1 MNHIKEYFKKIF
13 CFENTYVIIG
23 ISAFSIFLSLVRFMV
38 TGRPLFLFLIR
49 NLFLAL
55 VPLFFSYMLFMSGTG
70 SRRKNSVIFFL
81 WIIFFPNSFYLITDI
96 IHFGK
101 GRLSAPLWY
110 DMIMLLSYSLTGLLC
125 GVTSLQM
132 IEEKF
137 SGKFNRRTILLARW
151 GFIYVSC
158 FGIYLG
164 RFLRWNS
171 WDIFVNPFALL
182 RDVAK
187 TIFFAPEHLWVLEF
201 TFLAGTLLNIS
212 YYIVR
217 KKSYILLK
225 KSESQRR

>member
-1 MNHIKEYFKKIF
+1 MNIVKEYSEKIS
-13 CFENTYVIIG
+13 CFENAYVIMG
-23 ISAFSIFLSLVRFMV
+23 ISAFSIFLSLVRCMV
-38 TGRPLFLFLIR
+38 TGCTLFLFLIR

-55 VPLFFSYMLFMSGTG
+55 VPLFFSCIFSKSG

-81 WIIFFPNSFYLITDI
+81 WILFFPNSFYLITDM

-110 DMIMLLSYSLTGLLC
+110 DLIMLLSYGFAGLLC
-125 GVTSLQM
+125 GVTSLHIM
-132 IEEKF
+132 E
-137 SGKFNRRTILLARW
+137 GKFEGKADCRTIRLARW

-171 WDIFVNPFALL
+171 WDIFLNPFALL

-187 TIFFAPEHLWVLEF
+187 TIFFASNHLWVWEF

-212 YYIVR
+212 YYIVG
-217 KKSYILLK
+217 KKNLHLT
-225 KSESQRR
+225 